1 MSKVVTSE
9 GILQVGGITGMP
21 QSLARF
27 KVADTEELLR
37 DLQQLDAL
45 PVRTA
50 DTVSLYYVKHGQSK
64 LADMLAN
71 VVSVVVIH
79 FFVE

>member
-1 MSKVVTSE
+1 
-9 GILQVGGITGMP
+9 MP